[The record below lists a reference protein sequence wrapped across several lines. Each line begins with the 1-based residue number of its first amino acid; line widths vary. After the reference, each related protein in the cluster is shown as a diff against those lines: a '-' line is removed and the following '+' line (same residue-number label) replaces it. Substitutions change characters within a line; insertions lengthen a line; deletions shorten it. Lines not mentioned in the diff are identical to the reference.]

1 MQLPRPA
8 SEFASRVSHNEMG
21 LQPHKI
27 CISICEAFNQ
37 LCYDV
42 GAALCYW
49 GNLWIFVT
57 EQLPKLTTLIWL
69 IWSNLEIPPLTLLYI
84 FLRTTFLFSC
94 LYALISC
101 VNKLEDNQFVE
112 SHLFETLY
120 FYYHRILHSI
130 FTGTE

>member
-57 EQLPKLTTLIWL
+57 EKLPKLTTLIWL

-94 LYALISC
+94 LYALISYY
-101 VNKLEDNQFVE
+101 VNTVTLELEGNQFVNVA
-112 SHLFETLY
+112 
-120 FYYHRILHSI
+120 SI
-130 FTGTE
+130 WNFVFLSQNTA